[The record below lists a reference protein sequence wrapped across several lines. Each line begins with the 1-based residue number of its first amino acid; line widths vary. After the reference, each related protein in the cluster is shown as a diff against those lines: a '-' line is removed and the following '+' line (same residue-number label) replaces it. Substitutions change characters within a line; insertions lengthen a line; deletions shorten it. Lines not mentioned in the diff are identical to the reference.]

1 MKVGD
6 RASITRAYAA
16 ADLALYRDLAGLPAD
31 TVLAHVPEPLIGGL
45 FSYLLG
51 AELPGFGT
59 NYLKQDLR
67 FLRPAPAD
75 GPLTATVEIT
85 RIRPDKHLVDL
96 ATTCT
101 DAHGTLVCDG
111 RALVLVK
118 DVGHG
123 QQRQETKQGSAD
135 A

>member
-6 RASITRAYAA
+6 RATITRSYRAADAA
-16 ADLALYRDLAGLPAD
+16 ALEALAGVD
-31 TVLAHVPEPLIGGL
+31 TVADGQVPEPLIGGL

-51 AELPGFGT
+51 RELPGFGT
-59 NYLKQDLR
+59 NYLKQEMR
-67 FLRPAPAD
+67 FLRPVLIGEPV
-75 GPLTATVEIT
+75 TASVEIT

-101 DAHGTLVCDG
+101 DAAGEVLCEG

-118 DVGHG
+118 DVG
-123 QQRQETKQGSAD
+123 QRTTREQPGSD
-135 A
+135 AT